1 MARLEQKAPQW
12 PSGVETI
19 LVVEDDARFRFL
31 LVRSFESCG
40 YTVLAASHGEEA
52 LEICKGHAGPI
63 HLLLTDV
70 VMPGMNGLE
79 LAREVMALRSE
90 TRTII
95 MSGHVDNTIILNSAL
110 KPTTPF
116 FHKPFSFDELLRKVR
131 EVLDT
136 PLEGPLHR

>member
-1 MARLEQKAPQW
+1 M
-12 PSGVETI
+12 ETI
-19 LVVEDDARFRFL
+19 LVVEDEAGFRSL

-52 LEICKGHAGPI
+52 LAICKGHAGPL

-79 LAREVMALRSE
+79 LARKVMAMRSE
-90 TRTII
+90 TRIII
-95 MSGHVDNTIILNSAL
+95 MSGHVDNAIVLNSAL

-136 PLEGPLHR
+136 PFGGTSPPQ